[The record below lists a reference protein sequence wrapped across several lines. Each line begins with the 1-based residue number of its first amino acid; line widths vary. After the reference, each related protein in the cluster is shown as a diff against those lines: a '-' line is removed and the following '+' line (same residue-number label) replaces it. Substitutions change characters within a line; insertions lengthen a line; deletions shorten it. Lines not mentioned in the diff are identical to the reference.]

1 MTLSSWP
8 DKFTAPDPNENEYI
22 EIHFDKEMVYDQ
34 KKSTTL
40 AICIRE
46 KGKFK
51 DLEWIP
57 VSMLRKVKQ
66 ANGSFLPEFPKVYF
80 NSIWINVKL
89 AEIRH
94 YT

>member
-8 DKFTAPDPNENEYI
+8 DIASNPNEDEYI
-22 EIHFDKEMVYDQ
+22 EIHFDKKMVYDQ

-66 ANGSFLPEFPKVYF
+66 ANGSFLPEFPKTYF
-80 NSIWINVKL
+80 NSIWIHIKL
-89 AEIRH
+89 AILRN
-94 YT
+94 YI